1 MTMGRPNSGR
11 NTELP
16 GGVQTYESTKEF
28 HDQDRQDNDY
38 SWSFYLHRILTAM
51 ARKGITL
58 AKLEA
63 MPDVQ
68 PHKAG
73 K

>member
-1 MTMGRPNSGR
+1 MGRPNSGR
-11 NTELP
+11 SITLP
-16 GGVQTYESTKEF
+16 GGVQTHEETKEF
-28 HDQDRQDNDY
+28 HEPERQSNDY

-63 MPDVQ
+63 MPDQ
-68 PHKAG
+68 THKAG